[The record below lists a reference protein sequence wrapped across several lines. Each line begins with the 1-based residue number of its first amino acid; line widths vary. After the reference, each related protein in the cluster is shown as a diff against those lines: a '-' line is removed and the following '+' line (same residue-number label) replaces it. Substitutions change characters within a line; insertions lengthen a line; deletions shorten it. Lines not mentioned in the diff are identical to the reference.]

1 MIYTALATTIF
12 IPVPIFKLLPVLLLT
27 YMTHFINKTCIALLS
42 YFSSVKLYFRSGEV
56 SCLPNYYLL
65 GVRKCGT
72 SDLLKWFS
80 YPTER
85 NVKVLVKVTTIN
97 TTITKWYNQPFSVF
111 SQWCN
116 GKLKS
121 A

>member
-97 TTITKWYNQPFSVF
+97 TTITK
-111 SQWCN
+111 
-116 GKLKS
+116 
-121 A
+121 